1 MLALG
6 AAAEDIP
13 PRLNDRSVSLQDSEE
28 DVNNVPTRSAS
39 ETKKESRIL
48 NLEMS
53 FEMLIIIICQSVCI
67 VHRTHRSEY
76 RFLIFATVR

>member
-28 DVNNVPTRSAS
+28 DVNNAH
-39 ETKKESRIL
+39 KKCIRDKKRIS

-67 VHRTHRSEY
+67 VHRTPEVNID
-76 RFLIFATVR
+76 F